1 VRELNTFENA
11 ERNRLSKDVQAGL
24 VDPKN
29 SIEIIQIKVEMI
41 LLAVMTQTL
50 TMIEGY
56 EAQVEMTDQD
66 IATLSRA
73 KLNFGYLTDIVIPY
87 TLQLSFIDG
96 IELSSAKVLELY
108 YMLSR
113 KVQKLE
119 NRVVVAY
126 NSEPEVKNMMHW
138 CNIEQKYTIDATAAR
153 LAKKPKY

>member
-1 VRELNTFENA
+1 
-11 ERNRLSKDVQAGL
+11 LSKDVQAGL

-50 TMIEGY
+50 TMIEHF
-56 EAQVEMTDQD
+56 EAQVEKTAVDKES
-66 IATLSRA
+66 LSRA

-96 IELSSAKVLELY
+96 VELSSAKVLQLY

-119 NRVVVAY
+119 NRVVCSY
-126 NSEPEVKNMMHW
+126 NSEPDVKAMMHW
-138 CNIEQKYTIDATAAR
+138 SELEHKYTIDATAAR

>member
-1 VRELNTFENA
+1 
-11 ERNRLSKDVQAGL
+11 LSKDVQAGL

-50 TMIEGY
+50 TMIEHF
-56 EAQVEMTDQD
+56 EAKVEKTDEDKDAQ
-66 IATLSRA
+66 ARA

-96 IELSSAKVLELY
+96 IELSSAKVLQLY

-119 NRVVVAY
+119 NRVVVGY
-126 NSEPEVKNMMHW
+126 NSEPDVKGMMHW
-138 CNIEQKYTIDATAAR
+138 SELEHKYTIDATAAR
-153 LAKKPKY
+153 LSKKPKY